1 MTKIFMPL
9 YWLFGICMSF
19 LMGILNEQ
27 YFIAIT
33 LFVIGT
39 KLVVMPFNIKQQKTT
54 AKTSR
59 IQAKISKIQKK
70 YAKTPNQSQKQMM
83 DNRTKMN
90 EEIQALYQRENH
102 NPMSMGC
109 GSMLFPMLFL
119 FGIIGIIYYP
129 LQYVIR
135 VSATDL
141 ATLTEA
147 AKQALGDQKTTYIEL
162 LVLSKFDQVKQI
174 VGDAVSPEVMGRIAA
189 YRSGMVIGSFDLTQ
203 IPKWNEIMVIV
214 PIISGLTSFGSSLY
228 TMRVQKINNPSMAE
242 QNKMMNMTMM
252 FMPLFSVFIAFQV
265 PAAVGVYWAL
275 SNVISVVQQ
284 IVLNAVYSPRKVTAR
299 NMIEGTIQRR
309 SHEVH
314 IKSMSR

>member
-39 KLVVMPFNIKQQKTT
+39 RLILIPFNIKQQKTT
-54 AKTSR
+54 AKSSR

-70 YAKTPNQSQKQMM
+70 YAKTPNQSQKQMA

-90 EEIQALYQRENH
+90 EETQALYQRENH
-102 NPMSMGC
+102 NPMNMGC
-109 GSMLFPMLFL
+109 GPMIFQMLFL

-147 AKQALGDQKTTYIEL
+147 VKQAMGDEKTTYIEL
-162 LVLSKFDQVKQI
+162 LILSKFEQVKQI
-174 VGDAVSPEVMGRIAA
+174 VGDSVSPEILGKISD
-189 YRSGMVIGSFDLTQ
+189 YRNGMIIGSFDLTQ
-203 IPKWNEIMVIV
+203 IPKWNELMVVV
-214 PIISGLTSFGSSLY
+214 PIVSGITSLGSSLY
-228 TMRVQKINNPSMAE
+228 SMKVQKINNPTMAE
-242 QNKMMNMTMM
+242 QNKMMNMTML
-252 FMPLFSVFIAFQV
+252 FMPLFSVYIAFQV
-265 PAAVGVYWAL
+265 PAAVGVYWAI
-275 SNVISVVQQ
+275 SNVVSVLQQ
-284 IVLNAVYSPRKVTAR
+284 IVLNLTYPPRKVTAR
-299 NMIEGTIQRR
+299 SMIEGTIQRR
-309 SHEVH
+309 SREAH